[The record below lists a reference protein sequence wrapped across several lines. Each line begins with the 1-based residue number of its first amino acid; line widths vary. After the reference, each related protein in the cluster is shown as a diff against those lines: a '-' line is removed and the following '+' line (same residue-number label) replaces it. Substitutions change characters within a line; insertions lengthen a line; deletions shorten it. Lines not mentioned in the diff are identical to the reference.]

1 MALSGSA
8 NKLLVARLISAG
20 VSAIGISGEDAA
32 LIAAR
37 AVDQATLGC
46 VGAPERVDVRLL
58 RHLLEGGYLPVLS
71 PLSRDIDSLCGRALT
86 VNGDD
91 AASAIAVALGASE
104 LLLVADVP
112 GVLVEGEVAR
122 ELDAES
128 TESWIERG
136 VATGGMAAKLQAA
149 SSALARGVERVRIGD
164 IGAILDPD
172 VGTTLVPTRSFA

>member
-1 MALSGSA
+1 
-8 NKLLVARLISAG
+8 
-20 VSAIGISGEDAA
+20 
-32 LIAAR
+32 
-37 AVDQATLGC
+37 
-46 VGAPERVDVRLL
+46 
-58 RHLLEGGYLPVLS
+58 VLS
-71 PLSRDIDSLCGRALT
+71 PLSRDIDSLCGRALN

-122 ELDAES
+122 ELDADSNES
-128 TESWIERG
+128 CLERG

-164 IGAILDPD
+164 IGAILDSD